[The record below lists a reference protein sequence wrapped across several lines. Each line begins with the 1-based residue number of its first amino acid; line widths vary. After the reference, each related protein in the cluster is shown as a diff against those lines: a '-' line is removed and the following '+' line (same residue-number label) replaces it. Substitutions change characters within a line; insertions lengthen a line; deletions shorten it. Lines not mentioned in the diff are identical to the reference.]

1 MKKTLNLFKI
11 FVPNKKAFYA
21 LLFGAFAIVAYA
33 PLSISAAILIS
44 LAGVFWLWYQAESK
58 LDAMKIGLWFG
69 FGFFGAGVSW
79 LISSMYVYSGMSI
92 WLSLLATFGFVLFLS
107 LYLMLAG
114 WLVHYFYNPKKLAYS
129 IAFMMPVV
137 WVLFEMI
144 RASLFT
150 GFPFLLVGNTHLF
163 TWLDGYAP
171 VFGVLAVS
179 LAVAFTAGILLY
191 MFVAKNWLVPSLF
204 VFLIWITAGFLNDV
218 QWVEKQDA
226 PVDIALVQANVSQD
240 KKWLASELIPTLK
253 TYVGL
258 TKQHIDADVI
268 VWAETSIPAY
278 FNQVKNTHLKQFL
291 EDAKLLDKDILMG
304 AVTRDKQTGDY
315 YNAIVNA
322 QNTSLEY
329 RKKHLVP
336 FSEFFPFSDLFRLL
350 TQLFDIPFS
359 EFSAGNENQQPMLL
373 ADKQVGLSICYE
385 MYFGAELAQG
395 IGNTSYLITVSNDAW
410 FAHTLEPY
418 QLRQETQMRA
428 LELGR
433 EIARGTNTGLTVLI
447 GIDGA
452 IKAEIPA
459 YKTGV
464 LRTKIQSY
472 TGKTPFAEWKNM
484 PVWLFLVIAMLLL
497 AWQKYNLASRKT

>member
-1 MKKTLNLFKI
+1 MKKTLKLFTI
-11 FVPNKKAFYA
+11 FVPNKQAFYA
-21 LLFGAFAIVAYA
+21 LLLGTLAIVAYA

-44 LAGVFWLWYQAESK
+44 LAGLFWLWYKAASRLES
-58 LDAMKIGLWFG
+58 MKIGLWFG

-79 LISSMYVYSGMSI
+79 LISSMYVYSGMSL

-114 WLVHYFYNPKKLAYS
+114 WLVHYFYNPKKLAFS
-129 IAFMMPVV
+129 IAFMMPVI

-171 VFGVLAVS
+171 VFGVLAMS

-204 VFLIWITAGFLNDV
+204 VFLIWVTGGFLNDV
-218 QWVEKQDA
+218 QWVEKQDS
-226 PVDIALVQANVSQD
+226 PVDIALVQANISQD
-240 KKWLASELIPTLK
+240 KKWSASELIPTLK

-278 FNQVKNTHLKQFL
+278 FSQVKNTHLKNFL
-291 EDAKLLDKDILMG
+291 TDAELLEKDILMG
-304 AVTRDKQTGDY
+304 AVTRDKQTGNY
-315 YNAIVNA
+315 YNALVNA
-322 QNTSLEY
+322 QNTALEY

-336 FSEFFPFSDLFRLL
+336 FSEFFPFSGLFKILS
-350 TQLFDIPFS
+350 QLFEIPFS
-359 EFSAGNENQQPMLL
+359 EFSAGKDSQPPMTF
-373 ADKQVGLSICYE
+373 AGKQVGVSICYE
-385 MYFGAELAQG
+385 MYFGAELAED
-395 IGNTSYLITVSNDAW
+395 IGNISYLITVSNDAW
-410 FAHTLEPY
+410 FANTLEPY
-418 QLRQETQMRA
+418 QLRQESQMRA

-433 EIARGTNTGLTVLI
+433 EIARTTNTGLTVLI
-447 GIDGA
+447 GIDGV
-452 IKAEIPA
+452 IKDEIPA
-459 YKTGV
+459 YEMGV
-464 LRTKIQSY
+464 LRTKIQPYTGETPFSKWKNSPIWVFLVFSLFFISWQNYRQKSY
-472 TGKTPFAEWKNM
+472 TN
-484 PVWLFLVIAMLLL
+484 
-497 AWQKYNLASRKT
+497 